1 MTKRENISI
10 SKTTV
15 CDYLKKRGMKTNI
28 IKKTFLFKKKKR
40 VEFCKII
47 LEKKINGEEIIFTGE
62 TVIKL
67 GGKKI
72 I

>member
-15 CDYLKKRGMKTNI
+15 CDYLKKRGIKTKK
-28 IKKTFLFKKKKR
+28 IKKSFLFKKKKR